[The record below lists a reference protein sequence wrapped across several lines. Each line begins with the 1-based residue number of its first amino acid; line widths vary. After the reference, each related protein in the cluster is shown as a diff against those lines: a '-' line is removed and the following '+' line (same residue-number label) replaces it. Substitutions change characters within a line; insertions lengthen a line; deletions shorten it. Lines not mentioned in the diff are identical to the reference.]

1 MIQSVLYT
9 LMYRYDDIPPVYT
22 RPGPGPSPASLAA
35 LHSLPPTQRWFRPAD
50 MEESALLPATVLRQ
64 VRILLYSDLN

>member
-1 MIQSVLYT
+1 
-9 LMYRYDDIPPVYT
+9 MYRYDDIPPVYT
-22 RPGPGPSPASLAA
+22 RPNPGPGPGPGPASLAA